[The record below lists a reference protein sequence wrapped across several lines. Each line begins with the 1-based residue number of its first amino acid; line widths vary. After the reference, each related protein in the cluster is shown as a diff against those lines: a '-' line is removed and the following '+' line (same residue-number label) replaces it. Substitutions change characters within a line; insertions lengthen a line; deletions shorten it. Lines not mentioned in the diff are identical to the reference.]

1 MVHNGTTMTRK
12 ETAMRKQHRW
22 ITALMMV
29 AMAAAAGG
37 AQDLSKDSDS
47 DEKLVLVLSGG
58 GARGAAHIGVLKV
71 LEELHIAPD
80 LIVGTSM
87 GSIVGGLYAAGWSP
101 EEIENL
107 LSTIDWNAVFS
118 DKIPRGDLSF
128 RRKQD
133 DRPILIQARLYFKGF
148 KPYLPAGILGGQ
160 RLELLMDAL
169 QTESASAAH
178 LDDLNIPFRAVAADI
193 TSGQAVVID
202 NTSLATAMRASMSIP
217 GAFAPVELDGRK
229 LVDGGSVANLP
240 VGIAKQ
246 LGATSVIA
254 VDISS
259 PLIADEDE
267 LDSFFSVFN
276 QLNSLLTVGNR
287 DRDVALLE
295 DNDVL
300 IQPDL
305 GDISFVGFDHAL
317 EAVGIGETSAREM
330 AETLSRFATEDDEWD
345 EFITRQ
351 RRRPREPMTI
361 ERVRIVNT
369 APISDAIVRRALSLE
384 LPETYEPKTLLENLM
399 QLHSLRYFGIIDYR
413 IEGEEGDRELVITT
427 PPRPSGRGSVQVGFG
442 FSDDFDGNVGYTLSA
457 RHQLL
462 AVNRRGG
469 EWQNILQLGTVG
481 LFESRF
487 YQPFD
492 NSMHWFFEPSIGLR
506 RELADLW
513 ADGKPVVQY
522 EIESVAAG
530 LAAGRVLG
538 RWGEVRATA
547 FTGEVRGSPR
557 IGDPSFPADQERR
570 GGFNLGFTVDTV
582 DQVAFPR
589 HGVEAHAY
597 YERSSKA
604 LGAENDTDLAAAH
617 VGYSLSF
624 GNSTFTPYLEY
635 GENFE
640 NTLDYLN
647 LFKLGGLGRL
657 SGLGRNELLGE
668 KLALARLLY
677 YYRLSNF
684 RAAGFRVQVYA
695 GASLE
700 AGNVYAREESIT
712 GSSLLTA
719 WSLFI
724 GADTPLGPVFLG
736 FGRTEDRDRIY
747 LTIGDRSRV
756 ERS

>member
-1 MVHNGTTMTRK
+1 
-12 ETAMRKQHRW
+12 
-22 ITALMMV
+22 MMV

-37 AQDLSKDSDS
+37 AQDLSEDSS
-47 DEKLVLVLSGG
+47 TDEKLVLVLSGG

-71 LEELHIAPD
+71 LEDLHIAPD

-87 GSIVGGLYAAGWSP
+87 GSIVGGLYSAGWSP
-101 EEIENL
+101 EEIEEL
-107 LSTIDWNAVFS
+107 LASIDWNAVFS

-128 RRKQD
+128 RRKHD

-148 KPYLPAGILGGQ
+148 KPYLPAGLLGGQ

-169 QTESASAAH
+169 QTESASARH

-193 TSGQAVVID
+193 ASGQAVVID
-202 NTSLATAMRASMSIP
+202 NTTLATAMRASMSIP

-246 LGATSVIA
+246 LGATAVIA

-287 DRDVALLE
+287 DRDVALLD

-300 IQPDL
+300 VQPDL

-317 EAVGIGETSAREM
+317 EAVGIGEATAREM
-330 AETLSRFATEDDEWD
+330 ADTLARFATEDDDEWD
-345 EFITRQ
+345 EYLTRQ

-361 ERVRIVNT
+361 DRVRIVNT
-369 APISDAIVRRALSLE
+369 SPVSDAIVRRALSLNP
-384 LPETYEPKTLLENLM
+384 PEAYKPRSLLEHLM
-399 QLHSLRYFGIIDYR
+399 QLHSLRYFGIVDYHID
-413 IEGEEGDRELVITT
+413 GEEGDRELVITT

-442 FSDDFDGNVGYTLSA
+442 FSDDFDGNTGYSLSA

-469 EWQNILQLGTVG
+469 EWQNLLQLGTIG
-481 LFESRF
+481 LFESHF
-487 YQPFD
+487 YQPLD
-492 NSMHWFFEPSIGLR
+492 SAMRWFVEPSVGLR
-506 RELADLW
+506 REMASLW

-522 EIESVAAG
+522 RIEDVSARF
-530 LAAGRVLG
+530 AAGRVLG
-538 RWGEVRATA
+538 RWGELRATA
-547 FTGEVRGSPR
+547 FTAEAKAAPHIGSP
-557 IGDPSFPADQERR
+557 IFPGDKERR
-570 GGFNLGFTVDTV
+570 GGLSLGFNVDTV
-582 DQVAFPR
+582 DKVAFPR

-597 YERSSKA
+597 YERSSEA
-604 LGAENDTDLAAAH
+604 LGAENDTDLASAR
-617 VGYSLSF
+617 VSYSISF
-624 GNSTFTPYLEY
+624 GQNTLTPHIEY
-635 GENFE
+635 GQNFDS
-640 NTLDYLN
+640 TLDYLN

-657 SGLGRNELLGE
+657 SGLGDNELLGE
-668 KLALARLLY
+668 KMALARLLY
-677 YYRLSNF
+677 YYRLTNF
-684 RAAGFRVQVYA
+684 RAAGFSVQLYA

-719 WSLFI
+719 WSLFV
-724 GADTPLGPVFLG
+724 GADTPLGPVLLG
-736 FGRTEDRDRIY
+736 YGRSEDRDRFY
-747 LTIGDRSRV
+747 LSIGDRF
-756 ERS
+756 

>member
-1 MVHNGTTMTRK
+1 MIRRRWSLAAVVLAMLTTTI
-12 ETAMRKQHRW
+12 A
-22 ITALMMV
+22 
-29 AMAAAAGG
+29 G
-37 AQDLSKDSDS
+37 AQIPAERPGT

-87 GSIVGGLYAAGWSP
+87 GSIIGGLYATGWSP
-101 EEIENL
+101 EEIEEL
-107 LSTIDWNAVFS
+107 MASMDWNAVFS
-118 DKIPRGDLSF
+118 DKVPRSELSF

-133 DRPILIQARLYFKGF
+133 DRPILIQARLHFKGF

-169 QTESASAAH
+169 QTESASAKH

-193 TSGQAVVID
+193 ASGQAVVID
-202 NTSLATAMRASMSIP
+202 NTTLATAMRASMSIP

-246 LGATSVIA
+246 LGGTSVIA

-287 DRDVALLE
+287 DRDVALLD

-300 IQPDL
+300 VQPDL
-305 GDISFVGFDHAL
+305 EGISFVGFDHAL
-317 EAVGIGETSAREM
+317 EAVGIGEATAREM
-330 AETLSRFATEDDEWD
+330 ADTLARFATKDDKEWN
-345 EFITRQ
+345 EYITRQ

-361 ERVRIVNT
+361 DRVRIDNT
-369 APISDAIVRRALSLE
+369 SPVSDAIVRRSLSLKP
-384 LPETYEPKTLLENLM
+384 PETYEPKSLLEDLM

-413 IEGEEGDRELVITT
+413 IEGDDGDRELVITT

-442 FSDDFDGNVGYTLSA
+442 FSDDFDGGIGYSLSA

-462 AVNRRGG
+462 AVNRLGG
-469 EWQNILQLGTVG
+469 EWQNVLQFGTVG
-481 LFESRF
+481 LFESQF
-487 YQPFD
+487 YQPLD
-492 NSMHWFFEPSIGLR
+492 GAMHWFVEPSVGVR
-506 RELADLW
+506 SELAELW
-513 ADGKPVVQY
+513 ANGNPVVQY
-522 EIESVAAG
+522 QIENLAAG
-530 LAAGRVLG
+530 IAAGRVLG
-538 RWGEVRATA
+538 RWGELRATA
-547 FTGEVRGSPR
+547 FTGNVRGAPR
-557 IGDPSFPADQERR
+557 IGDPSFPSDDERR
-570 GGFNLGFTVDTV
+570 GGFNLGFRVDNV

-589 HGVEAHAY
+589 HGADAHAY

-604 LGAENDTDLAAAH
+604 LGAENDTDLAAARI
-617 VGYSLSF
+617 GYSISF
-624 GNSTFTPYLEY
+624 SRNTLTPYLEY

-640 NTLDYLN
+640 STLDYLN

-657 SGLGRNELLGE
+657 SGLGDNELLGE
-668 KLALARLLY
+668 KMVLARLLY
-677 YYRLSNF
+677 YYRLTEF
-684 RAAGFRVQVYA
+684 RAAGYSVELYA

-700 AGNVYAREESIT
+700 AGNVYAREESVT

-719 WSLFI
+719 WSLFV
-724 GADTPLGPVFLG
+724 GANTPLGPVFFG
-736 FGRTEDRDRIY
+736 YGRTEDRDRFY
-747 LTIGDRSRV
+747 LSIGDRF
-756 ERS
+756 

>member
-1 MVHNGTTMTRK
+1 MI
-12 ETAMRKQHRW
+12 RKQW
-22 ITALMMV
+22 SLAAVILVML
-29 AMAAAAGG
+29 AAAIAG
-37 AQDLSKDSDS
+37 AQTPAEQPDT

-87 GSIVGGLYAAGWSP
+87 GSIIGGLYSAGWSP

-118 DKIPRGDLSF
+118 DKVPRSELSF

-133 DRPILIQARLYFKGF
+133 DRPILIQARLHFKGF

-169 QTESASAAH
+169 QTESASAKH

-193 TSGQAVVID
+193 ASGQAVVID
-202 NTSLATAMRASMSIP
+202 NTTLATAMRASMSIP

-240 VGIAKQ
+240 VGVAKQ

-267 LDSFFSVFN
+267 LESFFSVFN

-287 DRDVALLE
+287 DRDVALM
-295 DNDVL
+295 DDDDVL
-300 IQPDL
+300 VQPDL
-305 GDISFVGFDHAL
+305 GDISFVGFDRAL
-317 EAVGIGETSAREM
+317 EAVGIGETTAREM
-330 AETLSRFATEDDEWD
+330 ADTLARFATEDDAEWD
-345 EFITRQ
+345 EYITRQ

-361 ERVRIVNT
+361 DRVRIDNT
-369 APISDAIVRRALSLE
+369 SPVSDAMVRRSLSLKP
-384 LPETYEPKTLLENLM
+384 PETYEPKSLLEDLM

-413 IEGEEGDRELVITT
+413 IEGDDGDRELVITT

-442 FSDDFDGNVGYTLSA
+442 FSDDFDGNTGYTLSA

-469 EWQNILQLGTVG
+469 EWQNVVQLGTVG
-481 LFESRF
+481 LFESQF
-487 YQPFD
+487 YQPLD
-492 NSMHWFFEPSIGLR
+492 SAMRWFVEPSVGLR
-506 RELADLW
+506 REMASLW
-513 ADGKPVVQY
+513 ADGKPLVQY
-522 EIESVAAG
+522 RIEDIGAG
-530 LAAGRVLG
+530 FAAGRVLG
-538 RWGEVRATA
+538 RWGELRATA
-547 FTGEVRGSPR
+547 FTGEAKATPHIGSP
-557 IGDPSFPADQERR
+557 IFPGDKERR

-582 DQVAFPR
+582 DKVAFPR
-589 HGVEAHAY
+589 HGAEARVY
-597 YERSSKA
+597 YERSSEA
-604 LGAENDTDLAAAH
+604 LGAENDTDLAAAR
-617 VGYSLSF
+617 VGYSVSF
-624 GNSTFTPYLEY
+624 GQNTLTPYLEY

-640 NTLDYLN
+640 STTDYLN

-657 SGLGRNELLGE
+657 SGLGDNELLGE
-668 KLALARLLY
+668 KMALARLLY
-677 YYRLSNF
+677 YYRLTNF
-684 RAAGFRVQVYA
+684 RAAGFRVQIYA

-700 AGNVYAREESIT
+700 AGNVYARDESIT
-712 GSSLLTA
+712 GSSLRTA
-719 WSLFI
+719 WSLFV
-724 GADTPLGPVFLG
+724 GADTPLGPVLLG
-736 FGRTEDRDRIY
+736 YGRSEDRDRFY
-747 LTIGDRSRV
+747 LSIGDRF
-756 ERS
+756 

>member
-1 MVHNGTTMTRK
+1 MIRQQWSLTVVAFVML
-12 ETAMRKQHRW
+12 TA
-22 ITALMMV
+22 AV
-29 AMAAAAGG
+29 AG
-37 AQDLSKDSDS
+37 AQSSAAEPET

-107 LSTIDWNAVFS
+107 LSTIDWNGIFS
-118 DKIPRGDLSF
+118 DKIPRSELSF

-133 DRPILIQARLYFKGF
+133 DRPILIQARLHFKGL

-160 RLELLMDAL
+160 RLEILMDAL
-169 QTESASAAH
+169 QTESASAKH

-193 TSGQAVVID
+193 ASGQAVVID

-240 VGIAKQ
+240 VGVAKQ

-267 LDSFFSVFN
+267 LESFFSVFN

-287 DRDVALLE
+287 DRDVALLD

-300 IQPDL
+300 VQPDL
-305 GDISFVGFDHAL
+305 GDISFVGFDRAL
-317 EAVGIGETSAREM
+317 EAVGIGETTAREM
-330 AETLSRFATEDDEWD
+330 ADTLARFATENDEEWD
-345 EFITRQ
+345 EYITRQ

-361 ERVRIVNT
+361 DRVRIDNT
-369 APISDAIVRRALSLE
+369 SQVSDAIVRRALSLKP
-384 LPETYEPKTLLENLM
+384 PETYEPKSLLKDLM

-413 IEGEEGDRELVITT
+413 IEGDDGDRELVITT
-427 PPRPSGRGSVQVGFG
+427 PPRPSGRGSIQVGFG
-442 FSDDFDGNVGYTLSA
+442 FSDDFDGGIGYSLSA

-462 AVNRRGG
+462 AVNRLGG
-469 EWQNILQLGTVG
+469 EWQNVVQFGTVG
-481 LFESRF
+481 LFQSQF
-487 YQPFD
+487 YQPLD
-492 NSMHWFFEPSIGLR
+492 GAMRWFVEPSVGFR
-506 RELADLW
+506 RELAELW
-513 ADGKPVVQY
+513 ADGDPVVQY
-522 EIESVAAG
+522 QLESIAAG
-530 LAAGRVLG
+530 FAAGRVLG
-538 RWGEVRATA
+538 RWGELRATA
-547 FTGEVRGSPR
+547 FTGDVKGAPR
-557 IGDPSFPADQERR
+557 IGDPSYPSDDERR
-570 GGFNLGFTVDTV
+570 GGFNLGFAVDTV
-582 DQVAFPR
+582 DQIAFPR

-597 YERSSKA
+597 YERSSEA
-604 LGAENDTDLAAAH
+604 LGAENDTDLAAVR
-617 VGYSLSF
+617 VGYSFSL
-624 GNSTFTPYLEY
+624 GHNTLTPYLEY

-640 NTLDYLN
+640 STTDYLN

-657 SGLGRNELLGE
+657 SGRGDNELLGE

-677 YYRLSNF
+677 YYRLTNF
-684 RAAGFRVQVYA
+684 HAAGFHFQLYA

-719 WSLFI
+719 WSLFV

-736 FGRTEDRDRIY
+736 YGRSEDRDRFY
-747 LTIGDRSRV
+747 LAIGDRF
-756 ERS
+756 

>member
-1 MVHNGTTMTRK
+1 MTR
-12 ETAMRKQHRW
+12 RRRW
-22 ITALMMV
+22 IMLLMMT
-29 AMAAAAGG
+29 AIAATPVG
-37 AQDLSKDSDS
+37 AQDPSEDSGP

-101 EEIENL
+101 EEIEEL
-107 LSTIDWNAVFS
+107 MASMDWNAVFS
-118 DKIPRGDLSF
+118 DEVPRSDLSY

-160 RLELLMDAL
+160 RLELLMNAL
-169 QTESASAAH
+169 QTESASAKN

-193 TSGQAVVID
+193 ASGQAVVID
-202 NTSLATAMRASMSIP
+202 NTTLATAMRASMSIP

-240 VGIAKQ
+240 IGVAKE

-259 PLIADEDE
+259 PLVGDEEE
-267 LDSFFSVFN
+267 LDSFFSIFN

-287 DRDVALLE
+287 DRDVALLD

-300 IQPDL
+300 VQPDL
-305 GDISFVGFDHAL
+305 GDISFVGFDRAS
-317 EAVGIGETSAREM
+317 EAVAIGEATAREM
-330 AETLSRFATEDDEWD
+330 AATLARFATEDDEAWA
-345 EFITRQ
+345 EHITRQ

-361 ERVRIVNT
+361 DRVRVENT
-369 APISDAIVRRALSLE
+369 APVGDAIVRHALSLKPE
-384 LPETYEPKTLLENLM
+384 ETYEPEFLLADLM
-399 QLHSLRYFGIIDYR
+399 QLHSLRYFGIIGYR
-413 IEGEEGDRELVITT
+413 IEGDDGDRELVITT
-427 PPRPSGRGSVQVGFG
+427 PPRPSGRGSVQAGFG
-442 FSDDFDGNVGYTLSA
+442 FSDDFSGNIGYTLSA

-469 EWQNILQLGTVG
+469 EWQNVLQLGTVA

-487 YQPFD
+487 YQPLD
-492 NSMHWFFEPSIGLR
+492 SGMHWFVEPSVRLR

-513 ADGKPVVQY
+513 VDGRPVVEY
-522 EIESVAAG
+522 EIEDVAAG
-530 LAAGRVLG
+530 FSAGRVLG
-538 RWGEVRATA
+538 RWGELRATA
-547 FTGEVRGSPR
+547 FTGEVKGSPR
-557 IGDPSFPADQERR
+557 IGDPSFPSDEERR

-589 HGVEAHAY
+589 RGVEAHAY
-597 YERSSKA
+597 YERSSET
-604 LGAENDTDLAAAH
+604 LGAENDTDLASAR
-617 VGYSLSF
+617 VGYSMSF
-624 GNSTFTPYLEY
+624 GNNTLTPYLEY
-635 GENFE
+635 GENFAS
-640 NTLDYLN
+640 TLDYLN

-657 SGLGRNELLGE
+657 SGLGDNELLGE

-677 YYRLSNF
+677 YYRLTNF
-684 RAAGFRVQVYA
+684 RAAGFRVQLYA

-719 WSLFI
+719 WSLFV

-736 FGRTEDRDRIY
+736 FGRSEDRDRFY
-747 LTIGDRSRV
+747 LSIGDRF
-756 ERS
+756 

>member
-1 MVHNGTTMTRK
+1 MIRQQWSLTVVAFVML
-12 ETAMRKQHRW
+12 TA
-22 ITALMMV
+22 AV
-29 AMAAAAGG
+29 AG
-37 AQDLSKDSDS
+37 AQSSAAEPET

-107 LSTIDWNAVFS
+107 LSTIDWNGIFS
-118 DKIPRGDLSF
+118 DKIPRSELSF

-133 DRPILIQARLYFKGF
+133 DRPILIQARLHFKGL

-160 RLELLMDAL
+160 RLEILMDAL
-169 QTESASAAH
+169 QTESASAKH

-193 TSGQAVVID
+193 ASGQAVVID

-240 VGIAKQ
+240 VGVAKQ

-267 LDSFFSVFN
+267 LESFFSVFN

-287 DRDVALLE
+287 DRDVALLD

-300 IQPDL
+300 VQPDL
-305 GDISFVGFDHAL
+305 GDISFVGFDRAL
-317 EAVGIGETSAREM
+317 EAVGIGETTAREM
-330 AETLSRFATEDDEWD
+330 ADTLARFATENDEEWD
-345 EFITRQ
+345 EYITRQ

-361 ERVRIVNT
+361 DRVRIDNT
-369 APISDAIVRRALSLE
+369 SQVSDAIVRRALSLKP
-384 LPETYEPKTLLENLM
+384 PETYEPKSLLKDLM

-413 IEGEEGDRELVITT
+413 IEGDEGDRELVITT
-427 PPRPSGRGSVQVGFG
+427 PPRPSGRGSIQVGFG
-442 FSDDFDGNVGYTLSA
+442 FSDDFDGGIGYSLSA

-462 AVNRRGG
+462 AVNRLGG
-469 EWQNILQLGTVG
+469 EWQNVVQFGTVG
-481 LFESRF
+481 LFQSQF
-487 YQPFD
+487 YQPLD
-492 NSMHWFFEPSIGLR
+492 GAMRWFVEPSVGFR
-506 RELADLW
+506 RELAELW
-513 ADGKPVVQY
+513 ADGDPVVQY
-522 EIESVAAG
+522 QLESIAAG
-530 LAAGRVLG
+530 FAAGRVLG
-538 RWGEVRATA
+538 RWGELRATA
-547 FTGEVRGSPR
+547 FTGDVKGAPR
-557 IGDPSFPADQERR
+557 IGDPSYPSDDERR
-570 GGFNLGFTVDTV
+570 GGFNLGFAVDTV
-582 DQVAFPR
+582 DQIAFPR

-597 YERSSKA
+597 YERSSEA
-604 LGAENDTDLAAAH
+604 LGAENDTDLAAVR
-617 VGYSLSF
+617 VGYSFSL
-624 GNSTFTPYLEY
+624 GHNTLTPYLEY

-640 NTLDYLN
+640 STTDYLN

-657 SGLGRNELLGE
+657 SGRGDNELLGE

-677 YYRLSNF
+677 YYRLTNF
-684 RAAGFRVQVYA
+684 HAAGFHFQLYA

-719 WSLFI
+719 WSLFV

-736 FGRTEDRDRIY
+736 YGRSEDRDRFY
-747 LTIGDRSRV
+747 LAIGDRF
-756 ERS
+756 

>member
-1 MVHNGTTMTRK
+1 MI
-12 ETAMRKQHRW
+12 RKQW
-22 ITALMMV
+22 SLAAVVLVML
-29 AMAAAAGG
+29 AAAIAG
-37 AQDLSKDSDS
+37 AQTPAEQPDT

-87 GSIVGGLYAAGWSP
+87 GSIIGGLYSAGWSP

-118 DKIPRGDLSF
+118 DEVPRSELSF

-133 DRPILIQARLYFKGF
+133 DRPILIQARLHFKGF

-160 RLELLMDAL
+160 RLEILMDAL
-169 QTESASAAH
+169 QTESASANH

-193 TSGQAVVID
+193 ASGQAVVID
-202 NTSLATAMRASMSIP
+202 NTTLATAMRASMSIP

-240 VGIAKQ
+240 VGVAKQ

-267 LDSFFSVFN
+267 LESFFSVFN

-287 DRDVALLE
+287 DRDVALLD

-300 IQPDL
+300 VQPDL
-305 GDISFVGFDHAL
+305 GDISFVGFDRAL
-317 EAVGIGETSAREM
+317 EAVGIGEATAREM
-330 AETLSRFATEDDEWD
+330 AETLARFATEDDDEWN
-345 EFITRQ
+345 EYITRQ

-361 ERVRIVNT
+361 DRVRIDNT
-369 APISDAIVRRALSLE
+369 SPVSDAMVRRALSLKE
-384 LPETYEPKTLLENLM
+384 PETYEPKSLLEDLM

-413 IEGEEGDRELVITT
+413 IEGDEGDRELVITT

-442 FSDDFDGNVGYTLSA
+442 FSDDFDGGIGYSLSA

-462 AVNRRGG
+462 AVNRLGG
-469 EWQNILQLGTVG
+469 EWQNVLQFGTVG
-481 LFESRF
+481 LFQSQF
-487 YQPFD
+487 YQPLD
-492 NSMHWFFEPSIGLR
+492 SAMHWFVEPSVGFR
-506 RELADLW
+506 RELAELW
-513 ADGKPVVQY
+513 ADGDPVVQY
-522 EIESVAAG
+522 RLENLTAG
-530 LAAGRVLG
+530 IAAGRVLG
-538 RWGEVRATA
+538 RWGELRATA
-547 FTGEVRGSPR
+547 FTGDVKGAPR
-557 IGDPSFPADQERR
+557 IGDPSYPSDEERR
-570 GGFNLGFTVDTV
+570 GGFSLGFTVDTV
-582 DQVAFPR
+582 DQVVFSR
-589 HGVEAHAY
+589 HGVEGHAT
-597 YERSSKA
+597 YERSSEA
-604 LGAENDTDLAAAH
+604 LGAENDTDRAAARI
-617 VGYSLSF
+617 GYSISF
-624 GNSTFTPYLEY
+624 GKSTFAPYLEY

-640 NTLDYLN
+640 STLDYLN
-647 LFKLGGLGRL
+647 LFKIGGLGRL
-657 SGLGRNELLGE
+657 SGLGDNELLGE

-677 YYRLSNF
+677 YYRLTEF
-684 RAAGFRVQVYA
+684 RAAGFSVQLYA

-719 WSLFI
+719 WSLFV
-724 GADTPLGPVFLG
+724 GANTPMGPVFLG
-736 FGRTEDRDRIY
+736 YGRTEDRDRFY
-747 LTIGDRSRV
+747 LMIGDRF
-756 ERS
+756 

>member
-1 MVHNGTTMTRK
+1 MNRNQWSLAAVVLVMLTTTF
-12 ETAMRKQHRW
+12 A
-22 ITALMMV
+22 
-29 AMAAAAGG
+29 G
-37 AQDLSKDSDS
+37 AQIPAEKPAT

-87 GSIVGGLYAAGWSP
+87 GSIVGGLYSAGWSP

-107 LSTIDWNAVFS
+107 LSTIDWNGVFS
-118 DKIPRGDLSF
+118 DDIPRSELSF

-133 DRPILIQARLYFKGF
+133 DRPILIQARLHFKGF

-169 QTESASAAH
+169 QTESASAKH

-193 TSGQAVVID
+193 ASGQAVVID
-202 NTSLATAMRASMSIP
+202 NTTLATAMRASMSIP

-246 LGATSVIA
+246 LGGTSVIA

-287 DRDVALLE
+287 DRDVALLD

-300 IQPDL
+300 VQPDL
-305 GDISFVGFDHAL
+305 EGISFVGFDHAL
-317 EAVGIGETSAREM
+317 EAVGIGEATAREM
-330 AETLSRFATEDDEWD
+330 ADTLARFATKDDKEWN
-345 EFITRQ
+345 EYITRQ

-361 ERVRIVNT
+361 DRVRIDNT
-369 APISDAIVRRALSLE
+369 SPVSDAIVRRSLSLKP
-384 LPETYEPKTLLENLM
+384 PETYEPKSLLEDLM

-413 IEGEEGDRELVITT
+413 IEGDDGDRELVITT

-442 FSDDFDGNVGYTLSA
+442 FSDDFDGGIGYSLSA

-462 AVNRRGG
+462 AVNRLGG
-469 EWQNILQLGTVG
+469 EWQNVLQFGTVG

-487 YQPFD
+487 YQPLD
-492 NSMHWFFEPSIGLR
+492 GAMHWFVEPSVGFR
-506 RELADLW
+506 RELAELW
-513 ADGKPVVQY
+513 ADGNPVVQY
-522 EIESVAAG
+522 QIENSSAG
-530 LAAGRVLG
+530 VAAGRVLG
-538 RWGEVRATA
+538 RWGELRATA
-547 FTGEVRGSPR
+547 FTGDVKGVPR
-557 IGDPSFPADQERR
+557 IGDPSFPSDDERR
-570 GGFNLGFTVDTV
+570 GGFNLGFMVDTV

-589 HGVEAHAY
+589 HGIEAHAT
-597 YERSSKA
+597 YERSSET
-604 LGAENDTDLAAAH
+604 LGAENDTDLAAAR
-617 VGYSLSF
+617 VNYSMSF
-624 GNSTFTPYLEY
+624 GKSTFAPYLEY

-640 NTLDYLN
+640 STQDYLN

-657 SGLGRNELLGE
+657 SGLGDNELLGE
-668 KLALARLLY
+668 KMALARLLY
-677 YYRLSNF
+677 YYRLANF
-684 RAAGFRVQVYA
+684 HAAGFSVQLYA

-700 AGNVYAREESIT
+700 AGNVYARDESIT
-712 GSSLLTA
+712 GSSLLA
-719 WSLFI
+719 GWNLFV
-724 GADTPLGPVFLG
+724 GANTPLGPVFLG
-736 FGRTEDRDRIY
+736 YGRTEDRGRFY
-747 LTIGDRSRV
+747 LSIGDRF
-756 ERS
+756 